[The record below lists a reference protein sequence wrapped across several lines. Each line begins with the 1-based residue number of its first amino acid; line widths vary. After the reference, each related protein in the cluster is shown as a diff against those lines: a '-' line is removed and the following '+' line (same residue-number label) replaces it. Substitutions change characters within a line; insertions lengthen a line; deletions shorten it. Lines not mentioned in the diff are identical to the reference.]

1 MEDNGEAVTCDQ
13 EASDIGDL
21 EIWPLT
27 WVTAVQRV
35 SHVKIF
41 VKSIKHQTSRKV
53 WGIKICSH
61 IKYLCKGV
69 RCILYLSVI
78 FHLIHDSR
86 ERFVMSFL
94 SAELVYAK
102 CFYDSSSII
111 YIFSGDI

>member
-1 MEDNGEAVTCDQ
+1 MA
-13 EASDIGDL
+13 
-21 EIWPLT
+21 
-27 WVTAVQRV
+27 
-35 SHVKIF
+35 
-41 VKSIKHQTSRKV
+41 
-53 WGIKICSH
+53 
-61 IKYLCKGV
+61 
-69 RCILYLSVI
+69 ILNLSVYGLSKSVRPGII

>member
-1 MEDNGEAVTCDQ
+1 MTRRHHTLTSGTLRHVPWHGSPAVR
-13 EASDIGDL
+13 
-21 EIWPLT
+21 
-27 WVTAVQRV
+27 RV

-41 VKSIKHQTSRKV
+41 VKSIKHQTSRRV
-53 WGIKICSH
+53 WGIKVRGN
-61 IKYLCKGV
+61 IKSLCKV
-69 RCILYLSVI
+69 YLSIRPGII
-78 FHLIHDSR
+78 FHFIHDSR